1 MHVHQPVHM
10 HMMSR
15 IVADARQG
23 RAHVSAAV
31 WHPAGMP
38 APASRSADV
47 PAPVNV
53 VVGDEELLVERAVA
67 GLVAAA
73 RAAMDPADVHDLLAA
88 VLGPGELSA
97 LFSPSL
103 FGTACVAVLRS
114 VQDAGKNVTA
124 ELARYAAAPVPDTVL
139 ILTHSGGAKGKGL
152 LDALRRGDANM
163 ISCPKITRF
172 GDRMD
177 FVRQE
182 FRRAGRSAAET
193 GVRALIE
200 SVGNDLRDLAAA
212 VSQLTGDTTGV
223 IDEAAVATYYRGR
236 AEATGFTVA
245 DQAVE
250 GHLGAA
256 LQQLRWALAVG
267 VSPVLITSAL
277 AQGVR
282 SLAKVG
288 SAPRGMGGAAL
299 AGKLGMPPW
308 KVDRVRQQL
317 RGWTPDGVACAL
329 RAVADADA
337 EVKGGGTSPAYA
349 LERAVAMIVQART
362 SG

>member
-1 MHVHQPVHM
+1 VN
-10 HMMSR
+10 
-15 IVADARQG
+15 IVA
-23 RAHVSAAV
+23 
-31 WHPAGMP
+31 
-38 APASRSADV
+38 
-47 PAPVNV
+47 
-53 VVGDEELLVERAVA
+53 GDEELLVERAVTS
-67 GLVAAA
+67 LVAAA
-73 RAAMDPADVHDLLAA
+73 RAGLGEADVHDLLAA
-88 VLGPGELSA
+88 DLVPGQLAS
-97 LFSPSL
+97 LCSPSL
-103 FGTACVAVLRS
+103 FGAACIAVIRS
-114 VQDAGKNVTA
+114 VQDAAKDLATELTA
-124 ELARYAAAPVPDTVL
+124 HATAPPPDTAL

-152 LDALRRGDANM
+152 IDALTRGGANV
-163 ISCPKITRF
+163 ISCPRITRF

-182 FRRAGRSAAET
+182 FRRAGRSAAEG
-193 GVRALIE
+193 GVRALID

-212 VSQLTGDTTGV
+212 ASQLIGDTDGV
-223 IDEAAVATYYRGR
+223 IDEAVVATYYRGR
-236 AEATGFTVA
+236 AEATGFSVA

-256 LQQLRWALAVG
+256 LEQLRWALAVG
-267 VSPVLITSAL
+267 VAPVLITSAL

-282 SLAKVG
+282 GLAKVG
-288 SAPRGMGGAAL
+288 SAPRSMGGAAL

-317 RGWTPDGVACAL
+317 RGWTPDGVARAL

-349 LERAVAMIVQART
+349 LERAVMAIVTARS